1 LLEKLALFFSPA
13 ARIRSQPAHGPCG
26 FGFALR
32 DTASPGLCTFPAPGH
47 NSVKR
52 ENAMVL

>member
-1 LLEKLALFFSPA
+1 LLEKLALFFYGRTNPIQS
-13 ARIRSQPAHGPCG
+13 AHGPCG

-47 NSVKR
+47 NSVER
-52 ENAMVL
+52 GVT